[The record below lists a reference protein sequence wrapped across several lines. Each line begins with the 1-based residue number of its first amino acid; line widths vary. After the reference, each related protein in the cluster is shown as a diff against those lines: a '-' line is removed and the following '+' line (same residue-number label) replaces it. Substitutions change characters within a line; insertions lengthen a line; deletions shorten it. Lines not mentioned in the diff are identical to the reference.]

1 MRRLLWLILP
11 LVLLSVV
18 AAPVAAAPAA
28 EAERIPPPP
37 EWPIIGPV
45 LRWLGVGEE
54 AEPEP
59 DLSLP
64 EHQVATYEEAEA
76 LWRSLE
82 PGERVRVTVAEEDVN
97 APLQEAVAETEVLR
111 SASVDFQEGVILVDF
126 EVDTAE
132 LRRMLEEEESVSLPG
147 FLTRGETFGGE
158 YRVTA
163 ETEGCRPVVDVR
175 GPGLFLQRRLL
186 RRTLVQ
192 TWDEYG
198 PSGACIE
205 GIFISDGEVAVQG
218 YK

>member
-1 MRRLLWLILP
+1 MKRLLWLILP

-28 EAERIPPPP
+28 EVERIPPPP

-45 LRWLGVGEE
+45 LRWLGIEE
-54 AEPEP
+54 EVEPTP

-82 PGERVRVTVAEEDVN
+82 PGERVRVVIAEEDVN
-97 APLQEAVAETEVLR
+97 APLQEAVAKTEVLR
-111 SASVDFQEGVILVDF
+111 HAEADFQEGVVVVNF

-132 LRRMLEEEESVSLPG
+132 LRRMLEEEEAVSLPG
-147 FLTRGETFGGE
+147 FLMRGETFGGE
-158 YRVTA
+158 YRVSA
-163 ETEGCRPVVDVR
+163 EAEACRPIVDVR

-186 RRTLVQ
+186 RRTLAQ

-198 PSGACIE
+198 PSGGCIE
-205 GIFISDGEVAVQG
+205 GIFIGDGEVTVQG